1 MKTSNLQLDNYF
13 VRAFSFAMNDGF
25 VKSKVDKNL
34 SPSFNVKCNYENVG
48 RKKYQRKCD
57 VEIELTEASK
67 DSFPYRFNIALHGLF
82 TLNKE
87 LSAESSETLFRVN
100 APALLY
106 SAAREI
112 VFSMTNHTEHQGFL
126 LPSVTFIDEVK
137 ISEKAVS
144 VKATQKQ
151 KVVKK

>member
-13 VRAFSFAMNDGF
+13 VSSFSFAMNDGF
-25 VKSKVDKNL
+25 EKGKTENNL
-34 SPSFNVKCNYENVG
+34 SPSFNVKCDYENVG
-48 RKKYQRKCD
+48 RKKYQRKCK
-57 VEIELTEASK
+57 VQIELTEGTK
-67 DSFPYRFNIALHGLF
+67 DSFPYRFNIALYGLF
-82 TLNKE
+82 TINRTLTSE
-87 LSAESSETLFRVN
+87 DSETLFRVN

-137 ISEKAVS
+137 SVEKEAKGEAKPKRRV
-144 VKATQKQ
+144 T
-151 KVVKK
+151 KK